1 MAGRY
6 AARSDVSSDRSKA
19 ELERVLARYGATRFG
34 YLSEPEAVQ
43 IAFEMK
49 GRRFKYR
56 LPMPNRDDPSICE
69 YQQGSRTFRRV
80 EPEIAKR
87 YEQATRQRWRALLL
101 IVKAKL
107 EGVELGIV
115 SLDDEFL
122 AQTVMSSG
130 ETVGDWAR
138 PQLQQMYLNGA
149 MPPLMLG
156 SGK

>member
-6 AARSDVSSDRSKA
+6 AAQTDVSSDRSKA

-56 LPMPNRDDPSICE
+56 LPMPSRDDPSICE
-69 YQQGSRTFRRV
+69 YMQGSKPFRRV
-80 EPEIAKR
+80 ETEIEKR

-115 SLDDEFL
+115 SLEDEFL
-122 AQTVMSSG
+122 GQTILPDGQTVA
-130 ETVGDWAR
+130 EWAE
-138 PQLQQMYLNGA
+138 PQIKQVYLTGA

-156 SGK
+156 TGS